1 MKNIQTPSQR
11 FMAVRLETTGSFER
25 NLKSCGDKVHF
36 ILTFLKI
43 LV

>member
-1 MKNIQTPSQR
+1 MKNIHTPSQR

-25 NLKSCGDKVHF
+25 NLKSVDKVHF
-36 ILTFLKI
+36 SLTCLKI